1 MAPKGKMPP
10 ALLAHFKS
18 KAEGGDKESSATP
31 EEKKEGDKEKR
42 KEAVKKARIRMEES
56 SRGGQR
62 GKQEKIGQ
70 ESTKES

>member
-18 KAEGGDKESSATP
+18 KAESGDKKSSATP

-62 GKQEKIGQ
+62 GKQEKTGQ
-70 ESTKES
+70 ERTEKS